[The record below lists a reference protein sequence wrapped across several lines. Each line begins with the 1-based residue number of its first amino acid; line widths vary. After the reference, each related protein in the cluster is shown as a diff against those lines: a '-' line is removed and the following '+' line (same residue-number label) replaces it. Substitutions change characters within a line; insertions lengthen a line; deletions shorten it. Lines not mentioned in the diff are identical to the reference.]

1 MTTRARTPRLR
12 AAGLLV
18 FGAFVVI
25 AGFFL
30 FEEHRAHVLG
40 ALPYILGIA
49 GLLFCIFGH
58 RHAGTWR
65 THDDEHVCCLGF
77 IIIMVGFLLQ
87 WPTVLT
93 LLMFPVLVVMYVR
106 LAHRDEREVKTELGA
121 TWDAYAA
128 RTPRWIPRLRARL
141 QAPQPH

>member
-1 MTTRARTPRLR
+1 MIAAITHAGIAVARSGVMTTRDRTPRLP

-40 ALPYILGIA
+40 ALPYILGVA

-65 THDDEHVCCLGF
+65 THDDEHG
-77 IIIMVGFLLQ
+77 
-87 WPTVLT
+87 
-93 LLMFPVLVVMYVR
+93 
-106 LAHRDEREVKTELGA
+106 GA
-121 TWDAYAA
+121 
-128 RTPRWIPRLRARL
+128 R
-141 QAPQPH
+141 